1 MYTSDNCQN
10 DDFISC
16 PYGTVDGACRNVDID
31 ATPVSVALGSL
42 EITTWGWRKLRAT
55 STTSMTHPRV
65 TVHPFTGGRTT
76 QWVTVDTFSSKTI
89 SVTIGPNDG
98 PQKTV
103 APSSSIISSGNGAN
117 LVIQC
122 PNIITKNERTN
133 SDYKNANDKFSVS
146 VSSTNQ
152 LTVTRTDNTKSWSMN
167 LQFECTVKSEGLI
180 NLGEKYIFDSSTK
193 EIIVDFPPGDDS
205 TLSIS
210 TSVNMKY
217 RRWWHGHNTNKIAMT
232 AGLNNKVKR
241 EFSYFPKLDVIRWSE
256 DKEELI
262 APLCSILKLL
272 PNDENNAKINYGENM
287 RACFDPSGF
296 NLWSKHEWKSSIGG
310 YNAIS
315 SGVNPYLSVDDKG
328 AAGARV
334 KQPFVAGS
342 YQSKLSFGQI
352 KG

>member
-1 MYTSDNCQN
+1 M
-10 DDFISC
+10 
-16 PYGTVDGACRNVDID
+16 
-31 ATPVSVALGSL
+31 
-42 EITTWGWRKLRAT
+42 
-55 STTSMTHPRV
+55 H
-65 TVHPFTGGRTT
+65 
-76 QWVTVDTFSSKTI
+76 
-89 SVTIGPNDG
+89 
-98 PQKTV
+98 
-103 APSSSIISSGNGAN
+103 SGNGAN

-122 PNIITKNERTN
+122 PDTITKNERTN
-133 SDYKNANDKFSVS
+133 SDYKNADDIFSVS

-152 LTVTRTDNTKSWSMN
+152 LTIARTDDNTKTWSMN
-167 LQFECTVKSEGLI
+167 LQFECTVKAEGLL
-180 NLGEKYIFDSSTK
+180 NLGEIYIFDSSTK

-210 TSVNMKY
+210 TSANMKY
-217 RRWWHGHNTNKIAMT
+217 RRWLQGRNTNKIEMT

-241 EFSYFPKLDVIRWSE
+241 RFSYIPKLDVIRWSE

-272 PNDENNAKINYGENM
+272 PNDENNAKINYGEDM

-310 YNAIS
+310 YKATS

-328 AAGARV
+328 AAGATV

-342 YQSKLSFGQI
+342 YQSKLSFGKI